1 MVSFK
6 KGFYMKTGVFLMALV
21 LGAFLYAGCS
31 DGGGGPTGPSGAMF
45 NLQNVSGSCTDV
57 DPLGWAVKVTGVD
70 RRNTKCDTTW
80 TDPEN
85 ILGEA
90 DGMFVS
96 LGGDSGNSITVFM
109 AEEIFDGPGCD
120 MVVYETV
127 TDEDDAY
134 YDVYLSNSPDSDFGL
149 VASVST
155 EGAYCIDL
163 TGTGVSSGQ
172 YVKIVQNRH
181 VDGFNVDNECDSTWG
196 ADIDAVGILNNDV
209 CGDFDTLCDEI
220 GAQVDLV
227 CPPDDDYRNHGAYVS
242 CVAHAAT
249 EFLREFSAC
258 FTEEEIEEVH
268 GCVVS
273 QRARTD
279 IGK

>member
-1 MVSFK
+1 
-6 KGFYMKTGVFLMALV
+6 MKIGVLLIV
-21 LGAFLYAGCS
+21 LAVGAFLYVGCS
-31 DGGGGPTGPSGAMF
+31 GGGGGPTGPAGATF
-45 NLQNVSGSCTDV
+45 SLQNVSGPCTDV
-57 DPLGWAVKVTGVD
+57 DPLGWAVKVTEVD

-80 TDPEN
+80 TDPEKS
-85 ILGEA
+85 LGPA
-90 DGMFVS
+90 DGEFVS
-96 LGGDSGNSITVFM
+96 LGGDSANSITVFM
-109 AEEIFDGPGCD
+109 AEEVFDGSGCD
-120 MVVYETV
+120 LVVYEAV
-127 TDEDDAY
+127 TEEDDAH
-134 YDVYLSNSPDSDFGL
+134 YDVYLSNSPDSDFAL

-163 TGTGVSSGQ
+163 SGTGVSSGQ

-181 VDGFNVDNECDSTWG
+181 VDGFNIDNECDSTWG
-196 ADIDAVGILNNDV
+196 ADIDAVGILNNDM
-209 CGDFDTLCDEI
+209 CGDLTELCDEI

-258 FTEEEIEEVH
+258 FTDEEIEEVH